1 MADFTKVLHCKEDDV
16 TVHKRPD
23 EHEVGEL
30 LKHGK
35 ISTYHIAF
43 KISFTNYLPIQD
55 AESLIQFQVSIILV
69 KLRKLI
75 LLMFALCFNQP

>member
-16 TVHKRPD
+16 TVHKRQD

-35 ISTYHIAF
+35 ISTY
-43 KISFTNYLPIQD
+43 
-55 AESLIQFQVSIILV
+55 
-69 KLRKLI
+69 
-75 LLMFALCFNQP
+75 CF